1 MRLPPRFQVLVW
13 ILALAGPAVLT
24 VALVQLG
31 GSIQRDYIFLYL
43 ALVAVLGVLWG
54 LPPALASAAISF
66 LLVDYF
72 FVPPVGMLTIADE
85 QDIVNLL
92 AFAVTAGLLGVFG
105 SQRRR
110 ALLQAEALARDL
122 RQTNAELARLNKE
135 QAAAAQAALT
145 LARSREQ
152 IRVLQEVDSSRRE
165 LLANVSHE
173 LRTPLGTIL
182 TESTAPLVGDE
193 GGRRLRAIAGEAQ
206 RLTALVD

>member
-31 GSIQRDYIFLYL
+31 GSTKRDYVFLYL
-43 ALVAVLGVLWG
+43 GLVAVLGVLWG
-54 LPPALASAAISF
+54 LPPALLAPAAISF

-72 FVPPVGMLTIADE
+72 CVPPVNTLTIADE

-92 AFAVTAGLLGVFG
+92 AFAATAGLVGVFG

-135 QAAAAQAALT
+135 QA
-145 LARSREQ
+145 
-152 IRVLQEVDSSRRE
+152 
-165 LLANVSHE
+165 
-173 LRTPLGTIL
+173 
-182 TESTAPLVGDE
+182 
-193 GGRRLRAIAGEAQ
+193 
-206 RLTALVD
+206 